1 MRMQKI
7 FQLIDIFKRNSV
19 ALIKY
24 GFRLY
29 AGFYLLHNV
38 FADVIKK

>member
-1 MRMQKI
+1 MQKI

-24 GFRLY
+24 GFRFY
-29 AGFYLLHNV
+29 AGFYLLYNV
-38 FADVIKK
+38 FANIVKK